1 MKNSKKY
8 AQSLQKLY
16 RSLKHKS
23 SKVKAVVYD
32 DMTEVLVR
40 GLALEYMTES
50 ATRSAFRRFNG
61 CFVDFNDM
69 RVSRSDEIIEMLGE
83 DNEQGRTVSA
93 NIIKV
98 LDSMYHK
105 YNTMSLESL
114 KKAGKRPA
122 RAILEKFDGITLFCV
137 DYVMLTALGGHA
149 IPLTERMVAL
159 LREQE
164 LVHPGADVQEI
175 EGFLTRQISASNAYE
190 FYSLLR
196 REAESKRRAKAKK
209 KTTRKKATTA
219 KKKTVKKAKKN

>member
-8 AQSLQKLY
+8 AQGLQKLY
-16 RSLKHKS
+16 RSLKQKS
-23 SKVKAVVYD
+23 SKVKAVIYD
-32 DMTEVLVR
+32 DMIEVLVR
-40 GLALEYMTES
+40 ALMLEYMTES
-50 ATRSAFRRFNG
+50 ATRSAFRRFNA

-69 RVSRSDEIIEMLGE
+69 RVSRPDEIIEMLGN
-83 DNEQGRTVSA
+83 DNKEGRTVSA

-98 LDSMYHK
+98 LDSVYLK

-114 KKAGKRPA
+114 KKTGKRPA

-137 DYVMLTALGGHA
+137 DYIMLTALGGHA

-159 LREQE
+159 LREQK
-164 LVHPGADVQEI
+164 LVYPNADVQEI

-196 REAESKRRAKAKK
+196 HEAESKRRAKVKKK
-209 KTTRKKATTA
+209 KTTKKKAA
-219 KKKTVKKAKKN
+219 KKKN